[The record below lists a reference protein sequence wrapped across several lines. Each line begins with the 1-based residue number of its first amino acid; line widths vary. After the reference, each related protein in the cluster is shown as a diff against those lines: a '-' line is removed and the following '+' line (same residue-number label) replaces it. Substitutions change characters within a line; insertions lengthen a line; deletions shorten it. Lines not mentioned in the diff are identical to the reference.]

1 MPALFSSLRRCS
13 IYAGLGPA
21 GSGALGH
28 RQAATLV
35 APRPTSSACLPLEI
49 HRVLYCRI
57 EMDLLL
63 FSSTHATMS
72 LQHSLSRPQ
81 LRLMSERPSRRS
93 AANKQCRIDALT
105 PSSPPRSSFS
115 NFIRNAQHFHSS
127 QSLEGPKCLRYLR
140 LLLPQLEGSW

>member
-1 MPALFSSLRRCS
+1 MPALFSSESLRRCS
-13 IYAGLGPA
+13 IYDGLDPA

-35 APRPTSSACLPLEI
+35 APRPASSACLPLEI

-57 EMDLLL
+57 EMDLSLVL

-93 AANKQCRIDALT
+93 GRVVGGAGC
-105 PSSPPRSSFS
+105 
-115 NFIRNAQHFHSS
+115 HSG
-127 QSLEGPKCLRYLR
+127 LVFGR
-140 LLLPQLEGSW
+140 